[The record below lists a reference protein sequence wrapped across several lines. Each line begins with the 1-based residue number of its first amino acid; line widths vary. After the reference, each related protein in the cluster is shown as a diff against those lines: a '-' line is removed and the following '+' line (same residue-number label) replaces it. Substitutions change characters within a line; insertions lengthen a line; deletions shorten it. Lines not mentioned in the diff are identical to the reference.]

1 MSIRDLWRRNAAP
14 TSAVLLVTLLL
25 PAAAALAADHGWPR
39 FTPDVWQALT
49 RAGGT
54 PTAVVFTTTDCA
66 SCVQALHGLADT
78 LHAKGRPRGRL
89 VVVMLDG
96 PTLGA
101 EQAAS
106 HHYQLADER
115 YAYDG
120 PDQPLRY
127 RIDPTWRGETPY
139 VVLVGRDGRQ
149 QRSVGPPRPQAVQA
163 LLQGSRGAH

>member
-1 MSIRDLWRRNAAP
+1 MSIPELWRRNATR
-14 TSAVLLVTLLL
+14 TSATLLATLLL
-25 PAAAALAADHGWPR
+25 PVAALAADHGWPR

-66 SCVQALHGLADT
+66 SCVQALHGLADA
-78 LHAKGRPRGRL
+78 LHAKGRPQGRL
-89 VVVMLDG
+89 VVVMMDG
-96 PTLGA
+96 PALGA

-106 HHYQLADER
+106 HHYQLTDER

-139 VVLVGRDGRQ
+139 VVLVGSDGRL

-163 LLQGSRGAH
+163 LLQAPRPAH